1 MRIEAGAVKMSSE
14 RTYSSY
20 NAQRTESILT
30 TADKA
35 ATLEF
40 SDESKTLMEQM
51 KENQEKILADEK
63 EKGRQN
69 AQSLLEL
76 ISDRNNKV
84 KNPDAAREKS
94 PEELKLEVLKRIL
107 KSLRGVSFNGL
118 LKTEQRVKE
127 FSSEYK
133 MSLRDMINNKA
144 YDAGAGT
151 VNGLSGSQM
160 AGGGTKWTKTVV
172 TSSFFGEHEKTA
184 FKADGIVR
192 TADGREINFGV
203 TVEMSRSFCQKHEEL
218 TQVSY
223 IMTDPLVINL
233 DTNIGSVTEQKFL
246 FDIDADG
253 KEESISFA
261 GEGSGFLALDKN
273 RDGRIN
279 DGSELF
285 GTRSGNGFKDLAEYD
300 GDGNGWIDEADDI
313 FKDLKIWTK
322 DADGNDRLISL
333 KEAGVGAIYLGNAAT
348 EFSLNRIETNQTDA
362 VIRNT
367 GVYLKEDG
375 GVGTIQHIDLAI

>member
-127 FSSEYK
+127 FSSE
-133 MSLRDMINNKA
+133 
-144 YDAGAGT
+144 
-151 VNGLSGSQM
+151 
-160 AGGGTKWTKTVV
+160 
-172 TSSFFGEHEKTA
+172 
-184 FKADGIVR
+184 
-192 TADGREINFGV
+192 
-203 TVEMSRSFCQKHEEL
+203 
-218 TQVSY
+218 
-223 IMTDPLVINL
+223 
-233 DTNIGSVTEQKFL
+233 
-246 FDIDADG
+246 
-253 KEESISFA
+253 
-261 GEGSGFLALDKN
+261 
-273 RDGRIN
+273 
-279 DGSELF
+279 
-285 GTRSGNGFKDLAEYD
+285 
-300 GDGNGWIDEADDI
+300 
-313 FKDLKIWTK
+313 
-322 DADGNDRLISL
+322 
-333 KEAGVGAIYLGNAAT
+333 
-348 EFSLNRIETNQTDA
+348 
-362 VIRNT
+362 
-367 GVYLKEDG
+367 
-375 GVGTIQHIDLAI
+375 